1 MTPEERFAAIE
12 RNLQMITQL
21 HLDAER
27 KAEEWRQ
34 HWEQRAV
41 KDEEGRDEWRQRAA
55 EAEERHDREME
66 AIRAELRRATRL
78 SIQEAQAERRKRR
91 ELDEKIT
98 QLAAAQLI
106 TEEKL
111 QRLIEHRSS
120 NGKPG

>member
-12 RNLQMITQL
+12 RNIQMITQL

-27 KAEEWRQ
+27 KAEEW
-34 HWEQRAV
+34 
-41 KDEEGRDEWRQRAA
+41 RDEWRQRAA